1 MIFRNSFMSLTSLA
15 IPLLVGLVTVPHIIN
30 DLGLQRFGV
39 LTLIWAVIGY
49 ASLFDLGISRALTK
63 RVATLQGQIQRLR
76 SLVRSG
82 LCLMGLFGVV
92 MGLLSLV
99 ITRQFDYQ
107 RFGLSQEEFD
117 QSVLLL
123 AVNIPLVI
131 VSGGFRGVLE
141 GMHRFSVV
149 SAVRLGFG
157 LITFI
162 APLFALASTPRIDY
176 IIAIM
181 LGARVIG
188 TLVMVWSCRAYLPKG
203 NVSHSRRKVELRN
216 LLSFGGWVTVSNLAS
231 ALMLYMDRFFL
242 ASSSFASSL
251 AFYTTPYEFVT
262 KLFILPSALSSV
274 LFPYMAQSSKFNGVS
289 NQLLVLG
296 GATVLASVTP
306 AVTLIILFAPELLG
320 WWVSPEF
327 ASEAA
332 PALRVLSIGVLV
344 NCLAQIF
351 QTYLLGHDQA
361 ALIAKMHIIEL
372 VIFLP
377 LLYVSIQHFSI
388 EGAAWTWTLRIIIDS
403 IGMALILEKLKLPT
417 GQHWWALTTS
427 IMVPCLVFICAD
439 LGVYIKLLLLAA
451 LTTVSI
457 VGGIW
462 FVRHLLVNVNLS
474 LRHLKR

>member
-1 MIFRNSFMSLTSLA
+1 MIFRNSFLSFASLA

-39 LTLIWAVIGY
+39 LTLIWAVTGY

-63 RVATLQGQIQRLR
+63 RVAALQGQIPRLR

-82 LCLMGLFGVV
+82 LFLMSLFGVA
-92 MGLLSLV
+92 MGLLALV
-99 ITRQFDYQ
+99 VTGQFDYQ
-107 RFGLSQEEFD
+107 RFGLGQDEFD

-123 AVNIPLVI
+123 AVSIPLVI

-141 GMHRFSVV
+141 GLHRFAVV

-162 APLFALASTPRIDY
+162 APVFVLASAPRIDY

-181 LGARVIG
+181 LGARIIG
-188 TLVMVWSCRAYLPKG
+188 TLVMAWSCRAYLPKG
-203 NVSHSRRKVELRN
+203 SVSRSRRRVELRN
-216 LLSFGGWVTVSNLAS
+216 MLTFGGWITVSNLAS
-231 ALMLYMDRFFL
+231 ALMLYMDRFIL

-274 LFPYMAQSSKFNGVS
+274 MFPYMARSTRFISVS

-296 GATVLASVTP
+296 SALVLASVTP
-306 AVTLIILFAPELLG
+306 VVALIILFAPELLG

-327 ASEAA
+327 GSEAA
-332 PALRVLSIGVLV
+332 PALRILSIGVLV

-351 QTYLLGHDQA
+351 QTYLLGRGHA
-361 ALIAKMHIIEL
+361 AWMAKMHLVEL
-372 VIFLP
+372 IMFLP
-377 LLYVSIQHFSI
+377 LLYASIHYFGI
-388 EGAAWTWTLRIIIDS
+388 EGAAWAWTLRILVDS
-403 IGMALILEKLKLPT
+403 TGMAFMIEKLGPPT
-417 GQHWWALTTS
+417 SLHWWALS
-427 IMVPCLVFICAD
+427 ASVMVSCLIFARS
-439 LGVYIKLLLLAA
+439 GMSAYSKLALLAVLSTLCA
-451 LTTVSI
+451 A
-457 VGGIW
+457 GGLWLIRYW
-462 FVRHLLVNVNLS
+462 RAITIRTLQ
-474 LRHLKR
+474 